1 MKKDFLAELTVASRR
16 RAKRLVKEFDK
27 FQALIQ
33 ESVAPPGLR
42 LSIDGFDLIAEYKL
56 RSPTLG
62 KLAGATGDMGRQLSA
77 YAKGGAAMIS
87 VLTEPNHFDGSL
99 LHLSAAARLMTHV
112 DIPVMRKDFL
122 VDPLQLYEARAAGA
136 AGVLLIIRILDDPAL
151 ENMLDCAAELGLFVL
166 AEAFDRSD
174 LTRLA
179 DVTAA
184 RENQQILA
192 GVNCRDLSTLELRP
206 ERFFE
211 LAPFF
216 PPRLPAVAESGIG
229 NSADLPALAD
239 AGYRLA
245 LIGGALMR
253 HARPA
258 DFVSACLAAGRN
270 RPARMAGGD

>member
-1 MKKDFLAELTVASRR
+1 MRKDFLSELTALSRQRAR
-16 RAKRLVKEFDK
+16 RLATDLDK
-27 FQALIQ
+27 FRAFIEQ
-33 ESVAPPGLR
+33 SVVPPALR
-42 LSIDGFDLIAEYKL
+42 LSADGFDLIAEYKR

-62 KLAGATGDMGRQLSA
+62 KLARPTGDLGRQLSA
-77 YAKGGAAMIS
+77 YAKGGAAVIS
-87 VLTEPNHFDGSL
+87 VLTETAHFDGSL
-99 LHLSAAARLMTHV
+99 LHLSAAARLMRQA

-136 AGVLLIIRILDDPAL
+136 GGVLLIIRILDDPAL

-166 AEAFDRSD
+166 AEAFDRTD

-179 DVTAA
+179 EVSVA

-192 GVNCRDLSTLELRP
+192 GVNCRDLSTLELKP

-211 LAPFF
+211 LAPLL
-216 PPRLPAVAESGIG
+216 PPGLPAVAESGIG
-229 NSADLPALAD
+229 SSADLPSLAD

-258 DFVSACLAAGRN
+258 DFLSACLAGVRN
-270 RPARMAGGD
+270 RAARLAGGD